1 MFCGM
6 GGRKMSRMVVENLSY
21 EYKKTKALSNV
32 DFEVTDGLIGVLG
45 ANGAGKSTL
54 MKLIATLL
62 KVKDGDIRIDG
73 TSYKEGAGKIRGQ
86 LGYLPQDF
94 VVYESLTG
102 RELLD
107 VLATIKTNYNKEEK
121 NAHLN
126 DIIRSFDMQD
136 YIDKKIK
143 EYSGGMKQK
152 LGFAQ
157 AIIGDPKVIVMDE
170 PTVGLDPEQRN
181 IIRDLFPVMS
191 KGRIVFVTTHIV
203 EDIENYCNFLLVLN
217 KGKLIFKGSKDDF
230 VNEVKGY
237 LWEDILDI
245 SETVILKN
253 QVKIINSIPSGD
265 KKRVRY
271 ISKEKLR
278 DNAIAVDVSLQDAY
292 IIHCALYDK
301 ESKND

>member
-1 MFCGM
+1 
-6 GGRKMSRMVVENLSY
+6 MSKIVVENLSY
-21 EYKKTKALSNV
+21 KYKKTKALSDIN
-32 DFEVTDGLIGVLG
+32 FEVTDGLIGVLG

-54 MKLIATLL
+54 MKLITTLI
-62 KVKDGDIRIDG
+62 KVKDGDISIDG
-73 TSYKEGAGKIRGQ
+73 TSYKGRVDKIRGQ

-107 VLATIKTNYNKEEK
+107 VIATIKTNYNKEEK
-121 NAHLN
+121 NTHIE
-126 DIIRSFDMQD
+126 DIIRNFDMEN
-136 YIDKKIK
+136 YIDNKIK

-191 KGRIVFVTTHIV
+191 LGRIVFVTTHIV
-203 EDIENYCNFLLVLN
+203 EDIENYCNYLLVLN
-217 KGKLIFKGSKDDF
+217 KGSLIFKGSKDDF
-230 VNEVKGY
+230 IKEVKGY
-237 LWEDILDI
+237 LWEESVDVND
-245 SETVILKN
+245 VIVLKN
-253 QVKIINSIPSGD
+253 QVKIINSIPNGD
-265 KKRVRY
+265 KMRVRY

-278 DNAIAVDVSLQDAY
+278 DNATAVDISLQDAY
-292 IIHCALYDK
+292 IIHCALYD
-301 ESKND
+301 EGLKNA

>member
-1 MFCGM
+1 
-6 GGRKMSRMVVENLSY
+6 MSKIVVENLSY
-21 EYKKTKALSNV
+21 KYKKTKALSNIN
-32 DFEVTDGLIGVLG
+32 FEVTDGLIGVLG

-54 MKLIATLL
+54 MKLITTLL
-62 KVKDGDIRIDG
+62 KVKDGDISIDG
-73 TSYKEGAGKIRGQ
+73 TSYKERVNKIRGQ

-94 VVYESLTG
+94 MVYESLTG
-102 RELLD
+102 RELLE

-121 NAHLN
+121 NAHLE
-126 DIIRSFDMQD
+126 DIIRNFDMQN

-191 KGRIVFVTTHIV
+191 RGRIVFVTTHIV
-203 EDIENYCNFLLVLN
+203 EDIENYCNYLLVLN
-217 KGKLIFKGSKDDF
+217 KGSLIFKGSKDDF
-230 VNEVKGY
+230 IKEVKGY
-237 LWEDILDI
+237 LWDEVLEINDV
-245 SETVILKN
+245 TTLKK
-253 QVKIINSIPSGD
+253 QVRIINSIPSGD
-265 KKRVRY
+265 KIRVRY

-278 DNAIAVDVSLQDAY
+278 DNATAADISLQDAY
-292 IIHCALYDK
+292 IIHCALYD
-301 ESKND
+301 EGLKNA

>member
-1 MFCGM
+1 
-6 GGRKMSRMVVENLSY
+6 MSKIVVENLSY
-21 EYKKTKALSNV
+21 KYRKTKALSNIN
-32 DFEVTDGLIGVLG
+32 FEVTDGLIGVLG

-54 MKLIATLL
+54 MKLITTLL
-62 KVKDGDIRIDG
+62 KVEDGDISIDG
-73 TSYKEGAGKIRGQ
+73 TSYKERIDKIRGQ

-102 RELLD
+102 RQLLE
-107 VLATIKTNYNKEEK
+107 VLATIKTNYNKEEM
-121 NAHLN
+121 NDHIE
-126 DIIRSFDMQD
+126 DIIRNFDMQD

-181 IIRDLFPVMS
+181 IIRNLFPVMS
-191 KGRIVFVTTHIV
+191 RERIVFVTTHIV
-203 EDIENYCNFLLVLN
+203 EDIENYCNYLLVLN
-217 KGKLIFKGSKDDF
+217 KGSLIFKGSKDDF
-230 VNEVKGY
+230 IKQVKGY
-237 LWEDILDI
+237 LWEEILDTI
-245 SETVILKN
+245 DVIVLKD

-265 KKRVRY
+265 KIRVRY

-278 DNAIAVDVSLQDAY
+278 DNATPIDISLQDAY
-292 IIHCALYDK
+292 IIHCALYD
-301 ESKND
+301 EGLRND

>member
-1 MFCGM
+1 M
-6 GGRKMSRMVVENLSY
+6 GGRKVSKIVVENLSY
-21 EYKKTKALSNV
+21 KYRKTKAISNIN
-32 DFEVTDGLIGVLG
+32 FEVTDGLIGVLG

-54 MKLIATLL
+54 MKLITTLL
-62 KVKDGDIRIDG
+62 KVRDGDISIDG
-73 TSYKEGAGKIRGQ
+73 TSYKERVDKIRGQ

-102 RELLD
+102 RQLLE
-107 VLATIKTNYNKEEK
+107 VLATIKTNYKKEEK
-121 NAHLN
+121 NTHIEN
-126 DIIRSFDMQD
+126 IIRDFDMQD

-191 KGRIVFVTTHIV
+191 RERIVFVTTHIV
-203 EDIENYCNFLLVLN
+203 EDIENYCNYLLVLN
-217 KGKLIFKGSKDDF
+217 KGSLIFKGSKDDF
-230 VNEVKGY
+230 IKEVKGY
-237 LWEDILDI
+237 LWEEVLNTID
-245 SETVILKN
+245 VIVLKD

-265 KKRVRY
+265 KIRVRY

-278 DNAIAVDVSLQDAY
+278 DKGTAIDISLEDGY
-292 IIHCALYDK
+292 IVRCVLYD
-301 ESKND
+301 DVL

>member
-1 MFCGM
+1 
-6 GGRKMSRMVVENLSY
+6 MSKIVVENLSY
-21 EYKKTKALSNV
+21 KYRKTKALSNIN
-32 DFEVTDGLIGVLG
+32 FEVTDGLIGVLG

-54 MKLIATLL
+54 MKLITTLL
-62 KVKDGDIRIDG
+62 KVEEGDISIDG
-73 TSYKEGAGKIRGQ
+73 TSYKEKVDKIRGQ

-102 RELLD
+102 RQLLE

-121 NAHLN
+121 TAHI
-126 DIIRSFDMQD
+126 DHIIREFDMQD

-181 IIRDLFPVMS
+181 IIRNLFPVIS
-191 KGRIVFVTTHIV
+191 RGRIVFVTTHIV
-203 EDIENYCNFLLVLN
+203 EDIENYCNYLLVLN
-217 KGKLIFKGSKDDF
+217 KGSLIFKGSKDDF
-230 VNEVKGY
+230 TKEVKGY
-237 LWEDILDI
+237 LWEEILDTI
-245 SETVILKN
+245 DVIVLKD

-265 KKRVRY
+265 KIRVQY
-271 ISKEKLR
+271 ISKEKIR
-278 DNAIAVDVSLQDAY
+278 DNATPIDILLQDAY
-292 IIHCALYDK
+292 IIHCALYD
-301 ESKND
+301 EGLKND

>member
-1 MFCGM
+1 
-6 GGRKMSRMVVENLSY
+6 MSKIVVENLSY
-21 EYKKTKALSNV
+21 KYKKTKALNNIN
-32 DFEVTDGLIGVLG
+32 FEVTDGLIGVLG

-54 MKLIATLL
+54 MKLITTLL
-62 KVKDGDIRIDG
+62 KVKDGNISIDG
-73 TSYKEGAGKIRGQ
+73 TSYKERIDKIRGQ

-107 VLATIKTNYNKEEK
+107 VLATIKTNYNEEEK
-121 NAHLN
+121 NAHLE
-126 DIIRSFDMQD
+126 DIIRNFDMQD

-181 IIRDLFPVMS
+181 IIRDLFSVIS
-191 KGRIVFVTTHIV
+191 RGRIVLVTTHIV
-203 EDIENYCNFLLVLN
+203 EDIENYCNYLLVLN
-217 KGKLIFKGSKDDF
+217 KGSLIFKGSKDDF
-230 VNEVKGY
+230 IKEVRGY
-237 LWEDILDI
+237 LWEEVMDINDV
-245 SETVILKN
+245 TVLKN

-265 KKRVRY
+265 KIRIRY

-278 DNAIAVDVSLQDAY
+278 DNATLIDISLQDAY
-292 IIHCALYDK
+292 IIHCALYD
-301 ESKND
+301 EGLKNA